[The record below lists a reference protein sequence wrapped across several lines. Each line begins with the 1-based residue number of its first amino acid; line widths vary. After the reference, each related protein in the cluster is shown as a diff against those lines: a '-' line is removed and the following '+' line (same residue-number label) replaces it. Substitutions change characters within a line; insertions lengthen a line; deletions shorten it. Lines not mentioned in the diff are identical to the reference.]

1 MLITPYRQNRSTMNT
16 LRWLAALLV
25 MASPAALAVVAPITG
40 TQSIPVNI
48 SGNVGARSASTESC
62 SINGASVD
70 LRFNNEFVTTAANAL
85 KVTCNNAQGLIES
98 SARLSTTPAGVC
110 GSIPAVVG
118 PLPDARTTL
127 SDYTISRIELGAAT
141 SGSYVALDRFNA
153 GSSQNND
160 KSISIQARVVAIS
173 GGNPAPGQ
181 IFTYDAVTGDA
192 LPVGAAT
199 NLYLFYGDTYVE
211 DGTDAANCSATPNS
225 APQSS

>member
-1 MLITPYRQNRSTMNT
+1 MIKLLIHLTDVSGPIMKTPF
-16 LRWLAALLV
+16 WLAAILV
-25 MASPAALAVVAPITG
+25 MASPVTMAIVAPTTG
-40 TQSIPVNI
+40 SQSIPVNI
-48 SGNVGARSASTESC
+48 SGNVGARSVSTESC

-70 LRFNNEFVTTAANAL
+70 LRFNSDFITTAANAL

-118 PLPDARTTL
+118 PLPDSRTTL

-141 SGSYVALDRFNA
+141 SGS
-153 GSSQNND
+153 
-160 KSISIQARVVAIS
+160 
-173 GGNPAPGQ
+173 P

-211 DGTDAANCSATPNS
+211 EGVDAANCSATPNS